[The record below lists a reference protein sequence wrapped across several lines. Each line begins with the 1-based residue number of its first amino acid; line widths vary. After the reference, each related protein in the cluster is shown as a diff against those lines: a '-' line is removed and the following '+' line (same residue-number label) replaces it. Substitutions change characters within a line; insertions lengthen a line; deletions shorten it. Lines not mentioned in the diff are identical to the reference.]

1 MLFSKYHK
9 SELAESAGNELGLKQ
24 CFEKMI
30 QMQII
35 IYNST
40 FPPFILFLADRFYK
54 HHQFLVLSVFFLIFF
69 FLLSHPPPPNTIA
82 SYYAPNQ
89 KSLFSYYSDLQKVF
103 FLIYVLVPHRAF
115 CCDLGACILKS
126 YLTEFQDS
134 SGRCRL
140 VWVNST

>member
-1 MLFSKYHK
+1 MVIIASIPLQHSIFHCITEDRKVSLAKEFLPFIKKKNYIAMLFSKYHK

-54 HHQFLVLSVFFLIFF
+54 HHQFLVLSVFFSSFF
-69 FLLSHPPPPNTIA
+69 FC
-82 SYYAPNQ
+82 
-89 KSLFSYYSDLQKVF
+89 
-103 FLIYVLVPHRAF
+103 FLIHLPTPPLFQQIIMHLIRSPCF
-115 CCDLGACILKS
+115 
-126 YLTEFQDS
+126 LTMVT
-134 SGRCRL
+134 CRQL
-140 VWVNST
+140 SF